1 MNLEAY
7 KKYFKPSEEYHKGKI
22 NPQICKACGGDCCK
36 SMGCHIAPDDLM
48 SLSVSDIISFIDESG
63 CISIDWWEGNPITN
77 ERDNKRYCY
86 LRIRNKDEKVIAPS
100 WRGECGILTDTGCPL
115 SFEYRPKGA
124 RELIPDIDKCNQG
137 YSKQQCA
144 IDWMQYSDIIE
155 QVYNHYIELEGE
167 PDMVSNALDGLFG
180 LIGLE

>member
-7 KKYFKPSEEYHKGKI
+7 KKYFKPSEEYHKGKT

-48 SLSVSDIISFIDESG
+48 SLTLSDIISFIDESG

-77 ERDNKRYCY
+77 ERDNKR
-86 LRIRNKDEKVIAPS
+86 
-100 WRGECGILTDTGCPL
+100 CPL

-124 RELIPDIDKCNQG
+124 RELIPDIDKCNQS

-144 IDWMQYSDIIE
+144 IDWMQYSDIME